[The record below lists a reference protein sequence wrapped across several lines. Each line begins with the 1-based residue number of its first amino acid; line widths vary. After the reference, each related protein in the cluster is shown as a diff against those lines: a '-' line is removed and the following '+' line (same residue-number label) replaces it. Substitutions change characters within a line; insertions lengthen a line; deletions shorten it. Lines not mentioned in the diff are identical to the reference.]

1 VLVPYFRAER
11 ARLLLPATQWCVA
24 IFDCWTLHKMD
35 WFLQLLKS
43 HNIAPVFVPGGTTGD
58 NQPQDLSVNRPFKAT
73 ARAQFEAWLASLSD
87 AELARAGSL
96 PALKANVLSW
106 ISAGVDH
113 VRAHSDKMVLAGW
126 RRAGILPRC
135 FDASFQERAKFVVL
149 NASAASAVPLPGEY
163 TQQDNLQRL
172 RALVIPASELVV
184 EEEEID
190 SGVVAAHG
198 PVPPGPAHLPSL
210 PEMPSAAAAAA
221 VVVANEADDDEEC
234 RQLLPFC
241 FSHLVLLLF
250 FFFLF
255 EVLPGSV
262 FFFFL
267 TQLTLTSLART
278 TMCSPA
284 LVVSIVPT
292 NGMETATCWT
302 TRTVTTRPPM
312 RQLKRSPRWRCERN
326 EKKC

>member
-1 VLVPYFRAER
+1 
-11 ARLLLPATQWCVA
+11 
-24 IFDCWTLHKMD
+24 MD
-35 WFLQLLKS
+35 WFIQLLKT
-43 HNIAPVFVPGGTTGD
+43 HHIAPVFVPGGTTGD

-163 TQQDNLQRL
+163 TTDANLERL
-172 RALVIPASELVV
+172 RALAVPASELVG

-190 SGVVAAHG
+190 SGVIAA
-198 PVPPGPAHLPSL
+198 PVPPVPAHLPPL
-210 PEMPSAAAAAA
+210 PDMPAVAA
-221 VVVANEADDDEEC
+221 VVADVAQDADEEGERVVRVLC
-234 RQLLPFC
+234 ACVAASLDFVFPF
-241 FSHLVLLLF
+241 FV
-250 FFFLF
+250 
-255 EVLPGSV
+255 
-262 FFFFL
+262 
-267 TQLTLTSLART
+267 QRRTST
-278 TMCSPA
+278 SWT
-284 LVVSIVPT
+284 
-292 NGMETATCWT
+292 TATRLLALAACIARATTT
-302 TRTVTTRPPM
+302 TRWTSTTTTTVTTTTH
-312 RQLKRSPRWRCERN
+312 SPQR
-326 EKKC
+326 